1 MVKMSSSYIKDTEK
15 LGDSSNFVTW
25 KIKLEVILDDNDVL
39 EYVEGKVP
47 KPLKNAP
54 IPTKSKYKKGEF
66 KANKIRIES
75 LKDHL
80 LTYVGKLKKSK
91 GIYDKLVGMYEVN
104 NLNHILSMKNQLKD
118 IKMNKGEFVQSY
130 VMRISQLRDQ
140 LQTVG
145 EPISDR
151 GLVLVT
157 LQGLPSIW
165 ETFISTISNNDK
177 FLTFDELVGKH
188 TQEENMMI
196 SRGRIQKYEEG
207 EPSTFS
213 TQDKKRKEE
222 GDHLVQKIF
231 P

>member
-1 MVKMSSSYIKDTEK
+1 MSSSYIKDTEK